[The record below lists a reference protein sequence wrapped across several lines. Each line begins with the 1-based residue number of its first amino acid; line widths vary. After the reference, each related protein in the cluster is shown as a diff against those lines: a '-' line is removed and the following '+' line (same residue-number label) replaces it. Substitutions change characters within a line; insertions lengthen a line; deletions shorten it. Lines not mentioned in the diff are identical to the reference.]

1 MAVSAQTPAL
11 VKDINKGSDTI
22 EDGFP
27 GSNLVACKSYLY
39 FTGGSHQTGKEL
51 WRTDETEAGPRL
63 VVEGDRGRLD
73 LLARERGRDG
83 DPGGRAQED
92 RGAVYV
98 LAELRAGDKPL
109 PYKGSKQS

>member
-27 GSNLVACKSYLY
+27 GSNLVACKSYLD

-51 WRTDETEAGPRL
+51 WRTDATEAGTQL
-63 VVEGDRGRLD
+63 VVEGGRGGRD
-73 LLARERGRDG
+73 LLARGRGRDG
-83 DPGGRAQED
+83 EPGGRAEED
-92 RGAVYV
+92 RGAVH
-98 LAELRAGDKPL
+98 LLNEE
-109 PYKGSKQS
+109 